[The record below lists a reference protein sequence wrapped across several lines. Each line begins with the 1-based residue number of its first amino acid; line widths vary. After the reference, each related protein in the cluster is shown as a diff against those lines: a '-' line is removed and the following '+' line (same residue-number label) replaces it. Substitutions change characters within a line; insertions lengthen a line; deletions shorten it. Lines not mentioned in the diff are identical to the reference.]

1 MFDIK
6 YVMNKAKTSSDGA
19 YDGTIKNE
27 RYNYLNAF
35 DNVWIYEN
43 DRVLPLG
50 YMVSEDIKKW
60 QTTDSMP
67 FDVQNDFIKQAAG
80 IDEKMFTNV
89 PLSSFDYTYMNI
101 TDPIND
107 NEYKYELTDPANLSL
122 HPTVTSKII
131 SDKDQYIYLYVD
143 AGNTKNVTYITDTAN
158 EQRELSAGKSLF
170 DIGQVKAGEE
180 ITVKFELTNKG
191 EFEHTYRKDGT
202 VKIYAASY
210 DDAVFQKAYDK
221 LKSQPFEV
229 TSFKDTEITGNITAE
244 RDGVML
250 TSIPYVPGWKVS
262 VDGKQVKKVSVGNDG
277 LIGVD
282 LTKGSHSIT
291 FKYSPS
297 GFVPGIFITVI
308 SIICT
313 AAYTMF
319 FGKKKKKK
327 FKTAE
332 IAA

>member
-1 MFDIK
+1 DIK
-6 YVMNKAKTSSDGA
+6 N
-19 YDGTIKNE
+19 
-27 RYNYLNAF
+27 
-35 DNVWIYEN
+35 
-43 DRVLPLG
+43 
-50 YMVSEDIKKW
+50 W
-60 QTTDSMP
+60 QTLDSMP
-67 FDVQNDFIKQAAG
+67 FDVQNDFIKTAAG

-101 TDPIND
+101 TNQIND

-131 SDKDQYIYLYVD
+131 SDKDQYLYLYVD

-170 DIGQVKAGEE
+170 DIGHVKAGEE

-221 LKSQPFEV
+221 LKTQPFEI
-229 TSFKDTEITGNITAE
+229 TSFKDTEITGNITADK
-244 RDGVML
+244 DGVML
-250 TSIPYVPGWKVS
+250 TSIPYVPGWKVT
-262 VDGKQVKKVSVGNDG
+262 VDGESVKKVSVGEDG

-282 LTKGSHSIT
+282 LTKGSHTVT

-297 GFVPGIFITVI
+297 GFAGGIFI
-308 SIICT
+308 SIVSVVC
-313 AAYTMF
+313 AVAYTVLL
-319 FGKKKKKK
+319 GKKKKI
-327 FKTAE
+327 TVN
-332 IAA
+332 AA